1 VNSAVYFETAV
12 IVLTAVVGGSIAH
25 KLHRPMIV
33 GYILGGVLIGLLV
46 PRSPVMDVHTLE
58 RLAGIGAILL
68 MFWAGIEFSFRA
80 VLEAKWVAI
89 ICGLLAILLSI
100 ALSLAAGH
108 EVMEEDSGQEL
119 LSALRSIEL
128 IRMKDTFNPRL
139 EGRSGRCDEHF
150 FHADTGQRERTTHGH
165 G

>member
-1 VNSAVYFETAV
+1 MFFPAAGTRRLPHPCGGKDNIGLFAQYISGLGCVEDD
-12 IVLTAVVGGSIAH
+12 IVECFRKG
-25 KLHRPMIV
+25 
-33 GYILGGVLIGLLV
+33 GGVPYSKF
-46 PRSPVMDVHTLE
+46 PR
-58 RLAGIGAILL
+58 
-68 MFWAGIEFSFRA
+68 F
-80 VLEAKWVAI
+80 
-89 ICGLLAILLSI
+89 
-100 ALSLAAGH
+100 H

-150 FHADTGQRERTTHGH
+150 LHADSGQRERTTHGH